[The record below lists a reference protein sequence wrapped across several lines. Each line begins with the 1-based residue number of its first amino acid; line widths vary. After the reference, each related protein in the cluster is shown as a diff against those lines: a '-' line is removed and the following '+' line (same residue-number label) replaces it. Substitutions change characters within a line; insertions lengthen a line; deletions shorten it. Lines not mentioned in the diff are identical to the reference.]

1 MAGNTPKRSASA
13 GNSVALVTAA
23 CLLPADPTTLWRA
36 PLPRPERPLLPA
48 ALGAPPVAMEIDAV
62 TPAAPPPAVA
72 AAPPTA
78 AAAAAAATKYE
89 LPWVEKYRPTALA
102 DIVGNEAVMARLAVI
117 ARDGNM
123 PNLLLAGAP
132 GVGKTTAVLALAR
145 QCLGGDAALL
155 REAVLELNASDD
167 RGIETVRSAIKSFA
181 QKKLTLPA
189 GRHKLVLLDE
199 ADSMT
204 EAAQQALRRTM
215 EVYSSTTRFAL
226 ACNLSGR
233 IIEPIQSRC
242 AVVRFARLTDA
253 QVLARVRRVAAAEGV
268 TMDDDGAAAV
278 VFTADGDMRVALNGL
293 QATVNGFGVVTKA
306 AVLKVCDVPHPGMA
320 KEILDAA
327 VSRDVDAATAVLMRL
342 VRAGYAPV
350 DIVQVLF
357 RVTKGAD
364 LPDAA
369 KLDVLRAIGLTHAR
383 LAGGV
388 ASTAQLCGLVARM
401 CRIGL

>member
-1 MAGNTPKRSASA
+1 M
-13 GNSVALVTAA
+13 
-23 CLLPADPTTLWRA
+23 
-36 PLPRPERPLLPA
+36 LPA
-48 ALGAPPVAMEIDAV
+48 ALGACCPVADMEIDSAI
-62 TPAAPPPAVA
+62 PAAPPAAPVA
-72 AAPPTA
+72 APASAP
-78 AAAAAAATKYE
+78 AAATKYE
-89 LPWVEKYRPTALA
+89 LPWVEKYRPTQLA
-102 DIVGNEAVMARLAVI
+102 DIVGNEAVMARLGVI

-145 QCLGGDAALL
+145 QSLGGDASLL

-181 QKKLTLPA
+181 QKKLTLSP

-253 QVLARVRRVAAAEGV
+253 QVLARVRSVAAAEDV
-268 TMDDDGAAAV
+268 TMDDEGAAAV

-293 QATVNGFGVVTKA
+293 QATVNGFGAVTKA

-327 VSRDVDAATAVLMRL
+327 VARDVDAATAVLMRL
-342 VRAGYAPV
+342 VRGGYAPV

-357 RVTKGAD
+357 RVTKVAE
-364 LPDAA
+364 LPEAV

>member
-1 MAGNTPKRSASA
+1 M
-13 GNSVALVTAA
+13 
-23 CLLPADPTTLWRA
+23 D
-36 PLPRPERPLLPA
+36 
-48 ALGAPPVAMEIDAV
+48 MEIEA
-62 TPAAPPPAVA
+62 A
-72 AAPPTA
+72 AAPPA
-78 AAAAAAATKYE
+78 PAPPAPPPAAAATKYE
-89 LPWVEKYRPTALA
+89 LPWVEKYRPTCLA

-123 PNLLLAGAP
+123 PNILLAGAP

-145 QCLGGDAALL
+145 QSLGGDTALL

-215 EVYSSTTRFAL
+215 EIHSSTTRFAL

-253 QVLARVRRVAAAEGV
+253 QVLVRVRQVAAAEDV
-268 TMDDDGAAAV
+268 TMDDEGAAAL

-293 QATVNGFGVVTKA
+293 QATVNGFGSVTKA
-306 AVLKVCDVPHPGMA
+306 AVLAVCDVPHPGMA

-327 VSRDVDAATAVLMRL
+327 VARDVDAATGVLMRL
-342 VRAGYAPV
+342 VRGGYAPV

-357 RVTKGAD
+357 RVTKTAD
-364 LPDAA
+364 LAEDV

-383 LAGGV
+383 VAVGV
-388 ASTAQLCGLVARM
+388 ASPAQLCGLVARM

>member
-1 MAGNTPKRSASA
+1 
-13 GNSVALVTAA
+13 
-23 CLLPADPTTLWRA
+23 
-36 PLPRPERPLLPA
+36 
-48 ALGAPPVAMEIDAV
+48 MEIDSAI
-62 TPAAPPPAVA
+62 PAAPPAAPVA
-72 AAPPTA
+72 APASAP
-78 AAAAAAATKYE
+78 AAATKYE
-89 LPWVEKYRPTALA
+89 LPWVEKYRPTQLA
-102 DIVGNEAVMARLAVI
+102 DIVGNEAVMARLGVI

-145 QCLGGDAALL
+145 QSLGGDAALL

-181 QKKLTLPA
+181 QKKLTLPP

-253 QVLARVRRVAAAEGV
+253 QVLARVRSVAAAEDV
-268 TMDDDGAAAV
+268 TMDDEGAAAV

-293 QATVNGFGVVTKA
+293 QATVNGFGAVTKA

-327 VSRDVDAATAVLMRL
+327 VARDVDAATAVLMRL
-342 VRAGYAPV
+342 VRGGYAPV

-357 RVTKGAD
+357 RVTKVAE
-364 LPDAA
+364 LPEAV